1 MLYCRRIFSGRG
13 GDSMAQYEH
22 YRDGQEYFSIG
33 KNVSF
38 GHFHR
43 AIELVYCL
51 HVPKPVTLDNTDMLV
66 REGELL
72 VVPPFCTHIFP
83 RVEAHLSICCV
94 LPVGFTDLY
103 ESSSSGKTLLPQI
116 LKGDAAA
123 SIAHMMRGLEHE
135 EQPLVRRGIYTCI
148 IGMLQKYAKSVDK
161 SREESGFHLRV
172 LSYIEEHYAEDITA
186 ESTADMLGYN
196 KYYFSTLFNRGLSVR
211 FRDYLNMV
219 RINKSLPLLRTH
231 SVSET
236 ARLVGYHSEQ
246 SYFSNFKKVTGQTP
260 RAYLLRTKG
269 KR

>member
-1 MLYCRRIFSGRG
+1 MP
-13 GDSMAQYEH
+13 QYEH
-22 YRDGQEYFSIG
+22 YRDGQAYFRIG
-33 KNVSF
+33 NNVSF

-51 HVPKPVTLDNTDMLV
+51 TVPKPVTLDGEDMTV
-66 REGELL
+66 GEGELL

-83 RVEAHLSICCV
+83 RTAGHLSICCV

-103 ESSSSGKTLLPQI
+103 ESSNGGKSLMPQI
-116 LKGDAAA
+116 IRGDAATK
-123 SIAHMMRGLEHE
+123 IADMMRRLEHE
-135 EQPLVRRGIYTCI
+135 EQPLLQRGIYTCI
-148 IGMLQKYAKSVDK
+148 IGMLQKYARAADK
-161 SREESGFHLRV
+161 SREESSFHLHV
-172 LSYIEEHYAEDITA
+172 LSYIEAHFAEDITA
-186 ESTADMLGYN
+186 ESIADLLGYN

-260 RAYLLRTKG
+260 RTYLLRTKG
-269 KR
+269 KQ

>member
-1 MLYCRRIFSGRG
+1 MLLLRADFPAQE
-13 GDSMAQYEH
+13 DSTMLQYEH

-33 KNVSF
+33 NNVSF

-51 HVPKPVTLDNTDMLV
+51 KTPKPVTLDNTDMLV

-83 RVEAHLSICCV
+83 RTPEHRSICCV

-103 ESSSSGKTLLPQI
+103 ESSSGGKTLLPQI
-116 LKGDAAA
+116 IGGDGATG
-123 SIAHMMRGLEHE
+123 IARMMRGLEHE

-148 IGMLQKYAKSVDK
+148 IGMLQKYAKSMDK
-161 SREESGFHLRV
+161 PREESGFHLRV
-172 LSYIEEHYAEDITA
+172 LSYIENHYAEDITA

-269 KR
+269 KQ